1 MLLSHHHSTCALV
14 SEILESVL
22 QTVQKQFTY
31 RRYILTD
38 LHRWARHQIPNCSP
52 GAAAKMAAHC
62 SGCVLTGMFVHFG
75 WNKCRALIPEYRLP
89 YLATCHV
96 TLYIYIYTHTHTYIH
111 IYIYIRD
118 GKIIS
123 VHLQKKLTAMH
134 WFKVCIGYKLPFKS
148 RCIISNKFVSVKKDL
163 FIYNY

>member
-22 QTVQKQFTY
+22 QTAQKQFTY

-62 SGCVLTGMFVHFG
+62 SGCVFTAVFVHFG
-75 WNKCRALIPEYRLP
+75 WDKCRALIPSIGCHTWP
-89 YLATCHV
+89 HV
-96 TLYIYIYTHTHTYIH
+96 TSLYIYIYIYIYIYTHTHIYIH

-118 GKIIS
+118 GKIIP
-123 VHLQKKLTAMH
+123 VHRQKKLTMQ
-134 WFKVCIGYKLPFKS
+134 CIGL
-148 RCIISNKFVSVKKDL
+148 RCVSATSCHLNRDASFL
-163 FIYNY
+163 TNLYL